1 MLKERRD
8 AAEAVRSTFLPAEQ
22 AQDEA
27 AIRAARCLATAL
39 EARARANLPLGT
51 GLAAIGHLSQG
62 AALAVQARQ
71 SFIEA
76 HRALAEL
83 PHEVGL
89 GVVGWGDGQG
99 CPPID
104 ASSTLTTLK
113 AVA

>member
-1 MLKERRD
+1 MLKERRE
-8 AAEAVRSTFLPAEQ
+8 AAEAVRSTFLPAEH

-39 EARARANLPLGT
+39 EARARANLPLAT
-51 GLAAIGHLSQG
+51 GLVAIEHLSQG

-76 HRALAEL
+76 HRALAAL
-83 PHEVGL
+83 PNEVGL

-104 ASSTLTTLK
+104 EPSTFTTLK